1 MKKTIALIALGA
13 AMILA
18 LAGCARQ
25 SDNVN
30 TPVESGGNF
39 APENTQQPSG
49 NSSIQAAANA
59 FSGVSNATPSDAAT
73 ASDATNEPDAT
84 IESATPTPD
93 PGTSPAADDDL
104 FGSSANLDDDDY
116 TGTRLD
122 ISAYNFSSLMDT
134 SLGFTFNYPSHWV
147 NNPGVYTVC
156 YKEPVE
162 AGDFPARVAITRKKL
177 THTADASGITEE
189 LKSYLK
195 TIYKQYDTK
204 TFEVGSLDKT
214 IEFMGTKGYSTTYLA
229 FSGETEVKGFVIC
242 CQIERTLYVFHFS
255 ASYDDYMAMENI
267 MQYMCKSVKSAS

>member
-1 MKKTIALIALGA
+1 MKKILALIALGT

-18 LAGCARQ
+18 LAGCAHQ
-25 SDNVN
+25 SGNVN

-39 APENTQQPSG
+39 APENTAPPSE

-59 FSGVSNATPSDAAT
+59 FSGISATSDVTT
-73 ASDATNEPDAT
+73 ASDPTLAPDAI
-84 IESATPTPD
+84 IESATPTPK
-93 PGTSPAADDDL
+93 PSASTAADDDL
-104 FGSSANLDDDDY
+104 FGSSTNLDDDDY

-177 THTADASGITEE
+177 THTADANGITEE
-189 LKSYLK
+189 LKSYVK

-204 TFEVGSLDKT
+204 TFEVGSLNKS
-214 IEFMGTKGYSTTYLA
+214 IEFMGSKGYSTTYLA